1 MKYFEVIGFR
11 RDCCGNHIM
20 TEIIKRYTKST
31 DAENFKQFWEALWK
45 AHTDAK
51 DTTSP
56 CWYDYEPELK
66 ISEMNIEESFDIN
79 KEMYEY
85 CRN

>member
-11 RDCCGNHIM
+11 RDCCGNTTM
-20 TEIIKRYTKST
+20 TEIIKRYSIRD
-31 DAENFKQFWEALWK
+31 DAEKFKQFWEALWK

-66 ISEMNIEESFDIN
+66 ISEQKVEERFDIN
-79 KEMYEY
+79 KVMYEY